1 MSDGERFYIT
11 TAIDYANGAPHM
23 GHAIEKVGAD
33 AMARY
38 RRLRGDDVHFLMG
51 MDEHGLKVLQSADAA
66 GTSPQEWVDDI
77 AGQFTSAWERLNISF
92 DDFVRTTQ
100 SRHRPAVE
108 EMIRQF
114 RHLFGDELTDA
125 PMEEWPARFGLIAAD
140 GRPMQSSEFPL
151 VRALRGERVRRGA
164 FIVRSPWGTERHLS
178 SSAGPIA
185 RPTLTKT
192 PS

>member
-1 MSDGERFYIT
+1 PCIPQGRGWQPSCGAARRVEEGSGGSGGAGSSDGERFYIT
-11 TAIDYANGAPHM
+11 PAIDYANGAPHM

-100 SRHRPAVE
+100 SRHR
-108 EMIRQF
+108 
-114 RHLFGDELTDA
+114 
-125 PMEEWPARFGLIAAD
+125 
-140 GRPMQSSEFPL
+140 
-151 VRALRGERVRRGA
+151 
-164 FIVRSPWGTERHLS
+164 
-178 SSAGPIA
+178 
-185 RPTLTKT
+185 
-192 PS
+192 